1 MASSLPSSGPLSLV
15 QIGTFFNG
23 PTPYSLRDYYRG
35 GAYVPDVPANANI
48 PTSGTIKISDFYGAE
63 AGLSSY
69 SVDIQSV
76 AGSVHKPAGA
86 AFQVFVNSAGVITVY
101 MHGTAVGG
109 TAVITSTGGNLSST
123 SPTITDTT
131 SLSWSPGSSTY
142 SARVVIADLTVDY
155 DTANLDSS
163 ASFESNGTSYTGPA
177 TGAWISVNSTDSEIA
192 SAVASSSL
200 NMTEAL
206 VQSTFTLQIKDNA
219 TSNIICSIQFQLS
232 LDAISS

>member
-1 MASSLPSSGPLSLV
+1 MASSLPSSGPLTLV

-35 GAYVPDVPANANI
+35 GPYVPDVPANANI
-48 PTSGTIKISDFYGAE
+48 PTSGTIKISDFYGTT

-69 SVDIQSV
+69 SVDIRSV
-76 AGSVHKPAGA
+76 AGSVNKPAGA
-86 AFQVFVNSAGVITVY
+86 AFQVFVNSTGVITVY

-142 SARVVIADLTVDY
+142 SARVVIADLTIDY
-155 DTANLDSS
+155 DFANLYST
-163 ASFESNGTSYTGPA
+163 AFFKTNGTSYTRPA
-177 TGAWISVNSTDSEIA
+177 TGPWISVNSTDTEIA
-192 SAVASSSL
+192 LANAISSQ
-200 NMTEAL
+200 NATEAW
-206 VQSTFTLQIKDNA
+206 VESTFTLQIKDDA

-232 LDAISS
+232 LDTMAS

>member
-1 MASSLPSSGPLSLV
+1 VNKS
-15 QIGTFFNG
+15 
-23 PTPYSLRDYYRG
+23 
-35 GAYVPDVPANANI
+35 
-48 PTSGTIKISDFYGAE
+48 
-63 AGLSSY
+63 
-69 SVDIQSV
+69 
-76 AGSVHKPAGA
+76 AGA
-86 AFQVFVNSAGVITVY
+86 AFQVFVNSTGVITVY

-155 DTANLDSS
+155 DTANLYST
-163 ASFESNGTSYTGPA
+163 AFFKSNGTSYTGPA
-177 TGAWISVNSTDSEIA
+177 TGAWISVNSTNSEIVTA
-192 SAVASSSL
+192 NAISSQ
-200 NMTEAL
+200 NMMEAL
-206 VQSTFTLQIKDNA
+206 VKSTFTLQIKDDA